1 MTNQTPSPTG
11 LIGRLALALALFGGA
26 VLLALVGLSTLSII
40 GRTLAGLPFFAG
52 LGFGPIP
59 GDLELVEVGT
69 AVAVASFLPICQRAG
84 GHLAVEFVTLKAGP
98 RLSALIGVVSSAL
111 MALAAAVLAAML
123 ARGMIDRFSTGES
136 TMILALPSW
145 VGYALSLPGLAL
157 FALAAAE
164 GTLGDAR
171 RLFAGSDH
179 MLSGGD
185 QQ

>member
-1 MTNQTPSPTG
+1 M
-11 LIGRLALALALFGGA
+11 
-26 VLLALVGLSTLSII
+26 
-40 GRTLAGLPFFAG
+40 
-52 LGFGPIP
+52 
-59 GDLELVEVGT
+59 VEVGT
-69 AVAVASFLPICQRAG
+69 AVAVASFLPVCQRAG

-98 RLSALIGVVSSAL
+98 RLSALIGVLANTL

-123 ARGMIDRFSTGES
+123 ARGMIERFSTGES

-164 GTLGDAR
+164 GALGDVR
-171 RLFAGSDH
+171 RLFSD
-179 MLSGGD
+179 SDRPVSAGD